1 MQGFSRVFPFFLA
14 LIIPQKRRY
23 FLISRGLFFVQW
35 TLINLL
41 IRTVSL
47 GGNLLLNV
55 GPTARGYLDYR
66 AKAALKTYADWMRY
80 NNKSIYGCT
89 MADPAL
95 QAPNGCYYTQSED
108 GKRLYVHLVE
118 YPFAFLEL
126 PGLAHKV
133 RYAQFLQDNSEI
145 LMDREPNFMPDEGHL
160 PSEDLLVLTIPLVKP
175 NILVPVIELLLY

>member
-1 MQGFSRVFPFFLA
+1 M
-14 LIIPQKRRY
+14 
-23 FLISRGLFFVQW
+23 
-35 TLINLL
+35 
-41 IRTVSL
+41 
-47 GGNLLLNV
+47 NV

-95 QAPNGCYYTQSED
+95 QAPNGCYYTQ
-108 GKRLYVHLVE
+108 